1 MTHFELMESQGQTN
15 IFQFLP
21 STVIEEEIKI
31 GDAAKITLTNTDE
44 DTINYFKY
52 YYPHV
57 INKPGVIVDKEIS
70 GDKAVYWINVRG
82 EVHPVYGHELILLY

>member
-1 MTHFELMESQGQTN
+1 MEQSGQTN
-15 IFQFLP
+15 IFQFL
-21 STVIEEEIKI
+21 SSAVIEEEIKV

-44 DTINYFKY
+44 DTINYFKH

-57 INKPGVIVDKEIS
+57 INKPGVIVNKEIS
-70 GDKAVYWINVRG
+70 NDKTVYWINVIG